1 MRDKSEDT
9 ARPARKTV
17 PDHRVVSSITPNP
30 VERAQITVDGWALT
44 RRISPRARVR
54 LAVVDDVGRPQNQY
68 PDTALIDGPAPSL
81 PWAVPLTDQRGL
93 FHLVAFDLDLTHGD
107 GNVIRDTHQLTGWL
121 NQLCIEHTVAQSG
134 PSGGRHVWLSLTE
147 PAPAELVSTLADHA
161 AAALPTL
168 DLSALKNAA
177 WGSMRPPGAPH
188 RSGGRS
194 VVLSGPDEA
203 LRPAVTVEQLT
214 RLTVTIAAVAAARQP
229 PPQPLPVTTR
239 LPVDAEGHR
248 YLPGRPQALPPASA
262 LALRATP
269 ADASAAAFTV
279 LLGAV
284 RARWHLADV
293 LAVLDQPGLEHIRS
307 ERHTS
312 GRQLRSPRNRQQ
324 VLARQWNRAVD
335 TVHSTPD
342 TTTATAA
349 DPTFH
354 GRVTAVTEQVQAT
367 QARADSAVGRWTTRT
382 GPAARR
388 VLDALCLL
396 ALTAVTATVEA
407 DTRRLALLTGLGR
420 ETVRVRLHQ
429 LAADGWI
436 SLTQPA
442 TGRRGHVWTLPP
454 VPVSPGQISYP
465 QASLET
471 RSQGVPPPAPTRTHW
486 QQKLRKRL
494 QDQAHDVFIAAA
506 LGPAAGQLYATLSVN
521 PTNTTELATLT
532 RRSPEQ
538 VNTLLAD
545 LLANHLIIRTATGW
559 RRSRTDRRAAA
570 ALRLGG
576 HGTLAARRT
585 RYEHERA
592 LWAWWCD
599 ELDWMRLPRTDPA
612 KKRRGQLAVGQ
623 LAIDSVRPRGRY
635 PRDRRGRGDHRLAAN
650 IAA

>member
-1 MRDKSEDT
+1 MSEDS
-9 ARPARKTV
+9 ARPARRTV
-17 PDHRVVSSITPNP
+17 PNHRVFSSITPNP

-54 LAVVDDVGRPQNQY
+54 LAVADDVGRPQNQY
-68 PDTALIDGPAPSL
+68 PDTAPIDGPAPRL

-107 GNVIRDTHQLTGWL
+107 GNVIRDTDQLTGWL
-121 NQLCIEHTVAQSG
+121 EQLRIEHTVAQSG

-161 AAALPTL
+161 AGALPTL

-214 RLTVTIAAVAAARQP
+214 RLTMAIAAAAAARQP
-229 PPQPLPVTTR
+229 QPQPLPATTR
-239 LPVDAEGHR
+239 LPVDTDGHR
-248 YLPGRPQALPPASA
+248 HLPGQRRALPSVSA
-262 LALRATP
+262 LTLRTSP
-269 ADASAAAFTV
+269 TDASAAAFTV

-307 ERHTS
+307 ERHTP
-312 GRQLRSPRNRQQ
+312 GRELRNPSDRQQ

-342 TTTATAA
+342 TATGD
-349 DPTFH
+349 DPTFPA
-354 GRVTAVTEQVQAT
+354 RATAVTEQIQAT
-367 QARADSAVGRWTTRT
+367 QARADSAAGRWTTRT

-396 ALTAVTATVEA
+396 ALTAVTATIEA

-420 ETVRVRLHQ
+420 ETVRVRLRQ
-429 LAADGWI
+429 LADDGWI
-436 SLTQPA
+436 SLTEPA
-442 TGRRGHVWTLPP
+442 SGRRGHVWTLPP
-454 VPVSPGQISYP
+454 VSAPPGQISYP
-465 QASLET
+465 QASSKT
-471 RSQGVPPPAPTRTHW
+471 RSQGVPPPASTRTHW
-486 QQKLRKRL
+486 QHKLRSRL
-494 QDQAHDVFIAAA
+494 EDQAHDVFT
-506 LGPAAGQLYATLSVN
+506 AAGLGHAAGHLYAQLSAN
-521 PTNTTELATLT
+521 PADTTELATRT
-532 RRSPEQ
+532 RQSSEQ
-538 VNTLLAD
+538 VNILLAD
-545 LLANHLIIRTATGW
+545 LLATRLVIRTPTGW
-559 RRSRTDRRAAA
+559 RRSRSDRRAAA
-570 ALRLGG
+570 ARRLGID
-576 HGTLAARRT
+576 GTLSDRRI
-585 RYEHERA
+585 RYEQERA

-612 KKRRGQLAVGQ
+612 KRRRGRLAVGQ

-635 PRDRRGRGDHRLAAN
+635 PRDRCGRGDHRLAAD